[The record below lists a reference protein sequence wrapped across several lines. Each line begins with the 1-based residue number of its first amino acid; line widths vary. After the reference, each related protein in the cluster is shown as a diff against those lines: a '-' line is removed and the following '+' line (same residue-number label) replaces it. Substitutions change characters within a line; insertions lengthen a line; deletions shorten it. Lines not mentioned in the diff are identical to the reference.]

1 MSDRDLQMRIED
13 LEAEVIAQRFAV
25 HAILDAFLRLP
36 DRSQYERIHYNA
48 NVNLAVALE
57 HSPALPAARAAME
70 LLFLPEIPSREHQTA
85 SD

>member
-1 MSDRDLQMRIED
+1 MSDRDLRKKIED

-25 HAILDAFLRLP
+25 HAIIDAFLRIP

-57 HSPALPAARAAME
+57 GNPTLPDARKALE
-70 LLFLPEIPSREHQTA
+70 LLFLPEIPSREHQA
-85 SD
+85 PSD